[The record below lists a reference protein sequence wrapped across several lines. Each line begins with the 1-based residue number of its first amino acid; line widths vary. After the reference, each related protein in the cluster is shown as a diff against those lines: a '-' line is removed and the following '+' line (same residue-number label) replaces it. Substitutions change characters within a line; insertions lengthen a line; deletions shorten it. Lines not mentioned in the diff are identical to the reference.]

1 MMEKSLEQGHG
12 GCRGSEAARL
22 EVSEAQQE
30 SRGWEEQQRKHR
42 LWSQRGPQR
51 LRGDAWGLC

>member
-1 MMEKSLEQGHG
+1 MMEESLEQGHG
-12 GCRGSEAARL
+12 GCKGSEAARL

-30 SRGWEEQQRKHR
+30 SRGWEDHR
-42 LWSQRGPQR
+42 LCSQQGLQR